1 MQRHDFA
8 AEPLLLPL
16 EAPLSTDTKAAARSA
31 FERARASPGGGP
43 AVYIATDVEPE
54 GGDAAAD
61 RQAAANDDDGGG
73 GGAAA
78 EATGDGG
85 GGGGGGGAGSL
96 RASSWA
102 TAERP
107 TPLLVRRA
115 RGLAAAAA
123 RVLLA
128 ALSPPAGGGDAAAEA
143 AAEAATADE
152 ADAAVAAAMLPAFL
166 PALQE
171 FDALLELEPRRLPR
185 RAMQLDAGGGKAA
198 APPKA
203 KAFANLQHGQIASGV
218 GDDAVAALVARLE
231 ARPPP
236 RPKADPPQPHPPTPA
251 STPASASAPHPHPP
265 ARAGAPRRRRALFLR
280 RVGRRADRDQVA
292 AALLPARAVAPRR
305 CAGPTPPHAR
315 RAARRAGRQEG
326 LQDLRGDE
334 LAAAQRARAA
344 RGHVRD
350 ERRPRAPRPPRA
362 GRAGVASV
370 AWVGSLPPRA
380 RGSAP
385 RTGQCGRARTRSG
398 GGRTFFLFFAFML
411 LTPPESW
418 RNVEAVLHRR
428 RG

>member
-1 MQRHDFA
+1 MRRTRQWRRRCFPPFCPRCRSSTPCSSWSPGDCRA
-8 AEPLLLPL
+8 ARCS
-16 EAPLSTDTKAAARSA
+16 STQAAARRRPRPRPRPSPTCSTGRSP
-31 FERARASPGGGP
+31 RAWATTRWPPWSRAS
-43 AVYIATDVEPE
+43 
-54 GGDAAAD
+54 
-61 RQAAANDDDGGG
+61 
-73 GGAAA
+73 
-78 EATGDGG
+78 
-85 GGGGGGGAGSL
+85 
-96 RASSWA
+96 
-102 TAERP
+102 
-107 TPLLVRRA
+107 RRA
-115 RGLAAAAA
+115 RRLA
-123 RVLLA
+123 
-128 ALSPPAGGGDAAAEA
+128 
-143 AAEAATADE
+143 
-152 ADAAVAAAMLPAFL
+152 
-166 PALQE
+166 
-171 FDALLELEPRRLPR
+171 PRLT
-185 RAMQLDAGGGKAA
+185 
-198 APPKA
+198 
-203 KAFANLQHGQIASGV
+203 
-218 GDDAVAALVARLE
+218 
-231 ARPPP
+231 
-236 RPKADPPQPHPPTPA
+236 PPQPHPPTPA

-398 GGRTFFLFFAFML
+398 GGRTFFLFGL
-411 LTPPESW
+411 RSCL
-418 RNVEAVLHRR
+418 
-428 RG
+428 